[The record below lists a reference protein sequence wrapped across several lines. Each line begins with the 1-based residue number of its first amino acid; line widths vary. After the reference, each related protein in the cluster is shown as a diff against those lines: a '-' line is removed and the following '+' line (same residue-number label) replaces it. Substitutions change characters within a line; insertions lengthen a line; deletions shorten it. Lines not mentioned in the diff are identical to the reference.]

1 MSYSVQQH
9 WTTVLLFVVSQ
20 ETVPDLHSGC
30 LEEKVALA
38 SSWPKGKFPRS
49 PQSGGR
55 HSGSRRWERGQGRE
69 RTSSCRAPFGEALRE
84 RSCDGSW
91 QYRFVLGG
99 GLWHFFP
106 MDPLHATR
114 RGVRSRRLHSH
125 RVLLPAL
132 SDHPVATDGLAA
144 AHLDGPR
151 ARSTLDP
158 AEVRRVRRL
167 VGSADVLGK
176 P

>member
-1 MSYSVQQH
+1 M
-9 WTTVLLFVVSQ
+9 
-20 ETVPDLHSGC
+20 PGG
-30 LEEKVALA
+30 
-38 SSWPKGKFPRS
+38 PKE
-49 PQSGGR
+49 
-55 HSGSRRWERGQGRE
+55 RRE
-69 RTSSCRAPFGEALRE
+69 
-84 RSCDGSW
+84 
-91 QYRFVLGG
+91 
-99 GLWHFFP
+99 H
-106 MDPLHATR
+106 
-114 RGVRSRRLHSH
+114 HSH

-158 AEVRRVRRL
+158 AEVHRVRRL